1 MCQKILVRGDDIFE
15 AEHLPSY
22 ARTYILPRQMVR
34 KSSKKEDDPKAFN
47 INYPSVPEPVPSR
60 KASHVNGATNER
72 KESVQNADFQ
82 FSMLK
87 ASLDY
92 DTEIFGSNVSQH
104 VIENNPLSRNIST
117 INGPP
122 PSNGGENNPNGLDS
136 FRRKSK
142 KESFQN
148 CNSPGAM
155 LAYAQYTQVKTKIFN
170 SESSIITKKFSGR
183 RICT

>member
-1 MCQKILVRGDDIFE
+1 MCQNILVRGDDIFE

-155 LAYAQYTQVKTKIFN
+155 LAYAQYTQVLKKTKIDLL
-170 SESSIITKKFSGR
+170 
-183 RICT
+183 